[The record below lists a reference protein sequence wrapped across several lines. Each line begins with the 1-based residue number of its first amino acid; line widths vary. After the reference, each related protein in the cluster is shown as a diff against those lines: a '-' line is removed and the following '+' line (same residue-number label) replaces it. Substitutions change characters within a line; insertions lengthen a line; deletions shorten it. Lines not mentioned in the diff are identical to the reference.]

1 MDGGRTPMLGR
12 LLAILPLA
20 PPPQSESEL
29 QSTFYLLIALV
40 LGVGIFLW
48 VVLARF
54 SRPP

>member
-1 MDGGRTPMLGR
+1 MGGTRTPMLGR

-29 QSTFYLLIALV
+29 QNTFFVLIALV
-40 LGVGIFLW
+40 LGLGFFLW
-48 VVLARF
+48 LVLARF